1 MSLEETKVEWDSNYF
16 EEEVTKRYLPQYG
29 RKFYENITDVSGD
42 ILDVGCSDFGC
53 FSEDIKAQNNV
64 RLIGLDISKIALARA
79 TRRNF
84 KFKSVNPILGAA
96 QDLPFKE
103 NSFDKVLCIETIM
116 HTGRDYKKV
125 LEELKRVSKGDMVL
139 TFYHKDRAE
148 KQGLLVKDNMAEYK
162 RLDKTKK
169 EMAVFNED
177 DVKGLMREGFSIKKM
192 KVYTL
197 KDLGTEDKNVPPE
210 TKAVIYV
217 KCKKQN

>member
-1 MSLEETKVEWDSNYF
+1 
-16 EEEVTKRYLPQYG
+16 
-29 RKFYENITDVSGD
+29 
-42 ILDVGCSDFGC
+42 
-53 FSEDIKAQNNV
+53 
-64 RLIGLDISKIALARA
+64 LDISKIALARA

-148 KQGLLVKDNMAEYK
+148 KQGLLVKDNIAEYK